1 MSSKLYFRHLYY
13 SKKKKKKQSYQ
24 CWHTQPQFW
33 NQPFLSWF
41 LLAKKVLKSQG
52 LGEGDLR
59 AQPSIIKW
67 VSYGDVMCSLLTLV
81 NPTVLN
87 IWKLIRDLNISY
99 NKKKIVIVYVTP
111 NPKIRGLKCY
121 QCAIASRASQSTELG
136 TVCMYVSEC
145 VNRYLIIPP
154 YLYIF
159 KM

>member
-1 MSSKLYFRHLYY
+1 
-13 SKKKKKKQSYQ
+13 
-24 CWHTQPQFW
+24 
-33 NQPFLSWF
+33 
-41 LLAKKVLKSQG
+41 
-52 LGEGDLR
+52 
-59 AQPSIIKW
+59 
-67 VSYGDVMCSLLTLV
+67 MCSLLTLV